1 MSKQWIII
9 VIPILAVV
17 CGCQKNMKSKF
28 DVSAVENDIQAH
40 LPIGSSKADVIAF
53 LDQRKIAHGWLQ
65 KAETSPDG
73 KTVFPNNHTET
84 AIIADVRRG
93 GFIFKTTVS
102 IQIEFRF
109 DDSDSKLIRYS
120 VHEIYKGL

>member
-1 MSKQWIII
+1 MRKTW
-9 VIPILAVV
+9 VIMMVPILATVL
-17 CGCQKNMKSKF
+17 GCQNVKNKV
-28 DVSAVENDIQAH
+28 DVSVVENDIRAH

-53 LDQRKIAHGWLQ
+53 LDQRKIAHGPLQ

-73 KTVFPNNHTET
+73 KTVIPNSHTEI
-84 AIIADVRRG
+84 AIIRDVRRD
-93 GFIFKTTVS
+93 GFIFKTTIS

-109 DDSDSKLIRYS
+109 DDTDSKLLEYT